1 MGTASNLDSL
11 RQEDTL
17 KIWTN
22 QKQLVDIT
30 QRIIRCVWIP
40 LVHNKSHL
48 RFLRFLAV
56 IASLTQTR
64 SLNGNIS
71 YVLRDISPK
80 ALGMTF
86 GASISRKSPCVQ
98 KLFKSSSA
106 ATRRKKHFLCV
117 SLRQGEL
124 VIRLDPR
131 PQIEG
136 TLYWVPV

>member
-1 MGTASNLDSL
+1 MAVAVPFYMGTASNLDSL

-71 YVLRDISPK
+71 YVLRDINPK

-86 GASISRKSPCVQ
+86 GSSISRKSPRDQ
-98 KLFKSSSA
+98 KLFKCYPQQQDA
-106 ATRRKKHFLCV
+106 KKFSLCV
-117 SLRQGEL
+117 TETG
-124 VIRLDPR
+124 
-131 PQIEG
+131 
-136 TLYWVPV
+136 